1 MTTRSLLVAV
11 VQRSA
16 DTDIHVLD
24 AALPGVYQVKI
35 DPELTDELAYETAAE
50 SFHMSV
56 PIKVLEDFDVRVFDE
71 AKRTELN
78 ASEALIDDLLIYDCF
93 KIADQ
98 LPAWLHA
105 QVVQSPISEPPVK
118 TVLRANDLS
127 EPGL

>member
-11 VQRSA
+11 VQCSA

-56 PIKVLEDFDVRVFDE
+56 PIKVLEDFDIRVFDE
-71 AKRTELN
+71 VQRTELN

-105 QVVQSPISEPPVK
+105 QVVQSPIAEPPVK

>member
-11 VQRSA
+11 VQRST
-16 DTDIHVLD
+16 DTDIHALD
-24 AALPGVYQVKI
+24 VDLPGVYQIKI
-35 DPELTDELAYETAAE
+35 DPELTDDLAYETAAE

-56 PIKVLEDFDVRVFDE
+56 PIKVLEGFDIRVFDE

-78 ASEALIDDLLIYDCF
+78 ASEKLVDDLMVYNCF

-105 QVVQSPISEPPVK
+105 QVAQSPIAEPPVK

>member
-1 MTTRSLLVAV
+1 MTTRSLLVVV

-16 DTDIHVLD
+16 NTDIHVLD

-35 DPELTDELAYETAAE
+35 DPEITDELAYETAAE

-71 AKRTELN
+71 VQRTELN

-105 QVVQSPISEPPVK
+105 QVVQSPIAEPPVK